1 MRSFDLEKLLL
12 GCAQETVTGVAHGL
26 AQEVPRLVVRALT
39 AHDAQLEAQQ
49 DAQHRQVQ
57 AQVASGS
64 PNNPQRQQELAL
76 QERVLAMLEREQ
88 DPQAHLVLLKVLD
101 GLVSGA

>member
-1 MRSFDLEKLLL
+1 MKPFDLETLFW
-12 GCAQETVTGVAHGL
+12 GFAEETVTGVAHGL

-57 AQVASGS
+57 ALVASGS
-64 PNNPQRQQELAL
+64 PHDPQRQQELAL
-76 QERVLAMLEREQ
+76 QAKVLAMLEREQ
-88 DPQAHLVLLKVLD
+88 DVQVRLGLLKVLD